1 VRGDGLAAGEGAAVS
16 KNFRDLPKRLQRQ
29 ILRKRDLA
37 KNGPVRVLTR
47 DEIAAIYGASKVSK
61 Q

>member
-1 VRGDGLAAGEGAAVS
+1 VAAGEGAAVS

-37 KNGPVRVLTR
+37 KNGHVRVLTR
-47 DEIAAIYGASKVSK
+47 DEIAAIYGAEKVSK